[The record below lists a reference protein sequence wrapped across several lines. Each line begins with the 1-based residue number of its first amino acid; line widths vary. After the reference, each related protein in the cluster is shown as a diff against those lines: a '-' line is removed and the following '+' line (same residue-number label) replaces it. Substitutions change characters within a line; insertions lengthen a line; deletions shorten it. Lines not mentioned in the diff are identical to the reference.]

1 MERRYDICNGDS
13 DGLCAAVQWRLH
25 RPGTATLVTG
35 LKREIALLERVPA
48 DASAPAEVNVF
59 DISMQ
64 RNLTALQTLLDAG
77 VRVNYFDHHTVEAI
91 PAHPLLDAHVDRS
104 SDVCTSLLVDRYLG
118 GAYRAWALVG
128 AYGDNLPD
136 VADRLAE
143 ASGIGPG
150 DRTRLRL
157 LGEAINYNAYGDDA
171 CDVRIAPARLYTIL
185 SRYADPREMLVH
197 ESIAGEIDDLRRAD
211 LERARVLAER
221 TDSASGSVHV
231 LPDAPWSRRVLGSY
245 ANELANAEPD
255 RAHAVMRLQGQLGYM
270 VSVRAP
276 LASPHGADVLCARFG
291 GSGRPRA
298 AGVDALEPQ
307 AQARF
312 FDAFAANAWTAT
324 LPARRA

>member
-245 ANELANAEPD
+245 ANELANAEPG

-312 FDAFAANAWTAT
+312 FDAFAANAWTT
-324 LPARRA
+324 TVPARRA

>member
-1 MERRYDICNGDS
+1 MDRRYDVCNGDS

-25 RPGTATLVTG
+25 RPGEPVLVTG
-35 LKREIALLERVPA
+35 LKREIALLRQVPA
-48 DASAPAEVNVF
+48 GADAPAEVNVF

-64 RNLTALQTLLDAG
+64 RNLDALQALLDAG
-77 VRVNYFDHHTVEAI
+77 VRVNYFDHHTVHAI
-91 PAHPLLDAHVDRS
+91 PAHPLLDAHIDRS
-104 SDVCTSLLVDRYLG
+104 SDVCTSLLVDRFLD
-118 GAYRAWALVG
+118 GAHRAWALVG

-150 DRTRLRL
+150 DRHRLRL
-157 LGEAINYNAYGDDA
+157 LGEAINYNAYGDA
-171 CDVRIAPARLYTIL
+171 VGDVRISPARLYTIL

-211 LERARVLAER
+211 LERARVLTRR
-221 TDSASGSVHV
+221 TDTPAGSVH
-231 LPDAPWSRRVLGSY
+231 LLADAPWSRRVLGSF

-255 RAHAVMRLQGQLGYM
+255 RAHAVMRLQQGQGYM

-276 LASPHGADVLCARFG
+276 LASPHGSDVLCARFG

-298 AGVDALEPQ
+298 AGVDALAPDALPE
-307 AQARF
+307 F
-312 FDAFAANAWTAT
+312 IEAFAANSWSAAR
-324 LPARRA
+324 PA